1 MFKNGFK
8 GLAILIAVVMAVAL
22 ISAPAMA
29 EKKTLKFGVVAWS
42 EALALGGLVEYL
54 MEKEIGQE
62 VEVINPDA
70 GVAYTALMNKELDLY
85 LEAWLPLTHET
96 YWDKVSSSVCDFGPM
111 YEDASLGWAVPNYIP
126 KDVLNSV
133 EDMDKPEVKEKCKGR
148 IVGIDPGSG
157 LMQHSA
163 LMMKKYPQLKGWKLV
178 EGSDAAMV
186 AELKRSMQRKEWI
199 VVTLWRPHHA
209 FCALRHPLHRR
220 APEDPGLRGAL
231 PPRGPRGLHVRLP
244 QQGEPLLLP
253 LHHAHCRGGR
263 PDEHVPGE
271 REDRGAQVRE
281 EVPRAGGLLVERHQ
295 RIGPHRS

>member
-1 MFKNGFK
+1 MLKNRMK
-8 GLAILIAVVMAVAL
+8 WVAIGVAVLMAVAL
-22 ISAPAMA
+22 VSAPAMA

-42 EALALGGLVEYL
+42 EALALGSLVEYL
-54 MEKEIGQE
+54 MEKEIGQD

-126 KDVLNSV
+126 EDVLSSV
-133 EDMDKPEVKEKCKGR
+133 EDMDKDEVKKKCKGR

-186 AELKRSMQRKEWI
+186 AELKRSMQREDWI
-199 VVTLWRPHHA
+199 IVTLWRPHHA
-209 FCALRHPLHRR
+209 FARFDIRYI
-220 APEDPGLRGAL
+220 D
-231 PPRGPRGLHVRLP
+231 
-244 QQGEPLLLP
+244 EPKKILGSEERSHLV
-253 LHHAHCRGGR
+253 G
-263 PDEHVPGE
+263 
-271 REDRGAQVRE
+271 REDFMSVFPNKVSRFCTRFTMPIDVVDDLTNMYQENEKTAAPKFVKKYPE
-281 EVPRAGGLLVERHQ
+281 LVEYWLNG
-295 RIGPHRS
+295 IGE

>member
-1 MFKNGFK
+1 MFRNRFK
-8 GLAILIAVVMAVAL
+8 WFAICIAVLMAVAL
-22 ISAPAMA
+22 VSTPAMA

-42 EALALGGLVEYL
+42 EALALGSLIEYL
-54 MEKEIGQE
+54 MVKEIGQD

-70 GVAYTALMNKELDLY
+70 GVAYTAIQNKELDLFI
-85 LEAWLPLTHET
+85 EAWLPLTHET
-96 YWDKVSSSVCDFGPM
+96 YWDKVASDVCDFGPI

-133 EDMDKPEVKEKCKGR
+133 EDMDKEEVKEKCKGR

-163 LMMKKYPQLKGWKLV
+163 LMMKKYPQLEGWKLV

-209 FCALRHPLHRR
+209 FARFDIRYI
-220 APEDPGLRGAL
+220 D
-231 PPRGPRGLHVRLP
+231 
-244 QQGEPLLLP
+244 EPKKILGYEERS
-253 LHHAHCRGGR
+253 HMVG
-263 PDEHVPGE
+263 
-271 REDRGAQVRE
+271 REDFMSVFPNKVSRFLTRFTMPIAVCDDLTNMYQEDEKTAAPKFVKKYPEMVHYWLTGKCK
-281 EVPRAGGLLVERHQ
+281 
-295 RIGPHRS
+295 